1 MSVKTEVTAPAAP
14 ASTVLHADRSRVR
27 TIKGQKIQH
36 ATCRFC
42 DNEQPVDAE
51 HFFPHKRSGG
61 YHVNSR
67 CRSCEGD
74 YRKGLRTEEN
84 RVIVTR
90 GGIAI
95 DWDAAKAVYEYVLNN
110 WAVKRA
116 EIITGTSLDEKVVNK
131 TLKRLE
137 GDGLLTGTK
146 VNEEKAITYQTGYD
160 VENDKTA
167 KREGKKTF
175 AAWMKAQQEQAAAK
189 DAPAPAETPATETT
203 DAAK

>member
-67 CRSCEGD
+67 CRSCEGG

-95 DWDAAKAVYEYVLNN
+95 DFETAKKVYLHVLDHFAVLRSDIEKATGLDSKVVVKALKAMDGVL
-110 WAVKRA
+110 
-116 EIITGTSLDEKVVNK
+116 IHGEKVNGA
-131 TLKRLE
+131 LA
-137 GDGLLTGTK
+137 LTWQS
-146 VNEEKAITYQTGYD
+146 NYD
-160 VENDKTA
+160 VENDGTA
-167 KREGKKTF
+167 KKAGRKDF
-175 AAWMKAQQEQAAAK
+175 AAWQKGTEAAAAAK
-189 DAPAPAETPATETT
+189 ATPATETT